1 MYLSKSNN
9 FKKKIMV
16 VFSFPDESKY
26 RGRVIYY
33 FRDAFDLC
41 YVGCTSD
48 FKDRVSS
55 HRSKSR
61 ARKDG
66 KFLSDSV
73 WNEAIRRIG
82 WENLRV
88 KILEYV
94 PEGVSLKEREC
105 FWIRMMRS
113 DDPKYGYNS
122 NPGGEG
128 PTKHTEEAKAKMS
141 AKKMGNTNCPT
152 KPVTS
157 REIKEE
163 YSDGTQLV
171 EFVSYASAAE
181 AERQTKICN
190 RNISA
195 CCLEKKVNS
204 AGNRFW
210 NYTKEDDL
218 LGEHVVPRIGD
229 KPMPGNEQRKQPLI
243 SVSPAGEK
251 QLHKSACAAGRTLS
265 KSTGKNFSQ
274 GCISKCCNGNRTHH
288 HGYKFYWA
296 TPELIAE
303 FHKEQAAPTQKKR
316 KMF

>member
-1 MYLSKSNN
+1 
-9 FKKKIMV
+9 MV
-16 VFSFPDESKY
+16 VFCFPDESKY

-41 YVGCTSD
+41 YVGYASD
-48 FKDRVSS
+48 FRKRVSN

-66 KFLSDSV
+66 KFLFDSV
-73 WNEAIRRIG
+73 WHEAIRRIG

-94 PEGVSLKEREC
+94 PEDVSLKEREC
-105 FWIRMMRS
+105 WWIKMMRS

-122 NPGGEG
+122 NLGGGG
-128 PTKHTEEAKAKMS
+128 PTKHTAEAKAKM
-141 AKKMGNTNCPT
+141 MGNGA

-157 REIKEE
+157 REIKDE

-171 EFVSYASAAE
+171 EFVCYAGASE
-181 AERQTKICN
+181 AERQTKIN
-190 RNISA
+190 HAHISD
-195 CCLEKKVNS
+195 CCLKKRDS

-218 LGEHVVPRIGD
+218 VGEHIVDRIGD
-229 KPMPGNEQRKQPLI
+229 KPGCNKPLF

-251 QLHKSACAAGRTLS
+251 QRHESGRAAGRTLS
-265 KSTGKNFSQ
+265 KSTGKKFSP
-274 GCISKCCNGNRTHH
+274 GHISECCRGEATHH

-303 FHKEQAAPTQKKR
+303 FHKEQAAPAPKKR

>member
-1 MYLSKSNN
+1 
-9 FKKKIMV
+9 MV
-16 VFSFPDESKY
+16 VFCFPDESKY

-41 YVGCTSD
+41 YVGYTTD
-48 FKDRVSS
+48 FRKRVSN

-105 FWIRMMRS
+105 WWIKMMRS

-122 NPGGEG
+122 NTGGGG
-128 PTKHTEEAKAKMS
+128 PTKHTAEAKAKMS
-141 AKKMGNTNCPT
+141 AKKMGHTNSPT

-163 YSDGTQLV
+163 YANGTQLV

-181 AERQTKICN
+181 AEKKTKIN
-190 RNISA
+190 PAHISG
-195 CCLEKKVNS
+195 CCLKKRDS

-210 NYTKEDDL
+210 HFTKQDDL
-218 LGEHVVPRIGD
+218 VGEHVVPRIGD
-229 KPMPGNEQRKQPLI
+229 KPMPAPEQRKKPI
-243 SVSPAGEK
+243 FSESPAGK
-251 QLHKSACAAGRTLS
+251 QQLHESAGAAGRDLS
-265 KSTGKNFSQ
+265 KATGKNFSH
-274 GCISKCCNGNRTHH
+274 GNISNCCRGERTHH

-296 TPELIAE
+296 TPELIAQ
-303 FHKEQAAPTQKKR
+303 FKKKQAAHVPAQKKR